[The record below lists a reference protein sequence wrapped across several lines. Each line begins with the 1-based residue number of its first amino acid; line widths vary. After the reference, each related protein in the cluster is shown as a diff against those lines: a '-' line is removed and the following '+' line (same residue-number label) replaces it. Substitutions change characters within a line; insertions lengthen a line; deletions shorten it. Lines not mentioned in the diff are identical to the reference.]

1 MSPGGERKHDPYL
14 SQKIFT
20 SAETGMMDSPEKG
33 HRCQGERVF
42 MEMCVRHA
50 RQMMLPGEGTR
61 RSLDFPPHQPTTA
74 SNTWMEK
81 NGPGTKLEFT
91 LIVWVPTTQSGPEV
105 LLSDT
110 AQKGEALSWL

>member
-1 MSPGGERKHDPYL
+1 
-14 SQKIFT
+14 
-20 SAETGMMDSPEKG
+20 MMDSPEKG

>member
-1 MSPGGERKHDPYL
+1 
-14 SQKIFT
+14 
-20 SAETGMMDSPEKG
+20 
-33 HRCQGERVF
+33 
-42 MEMCVRHA
+42 
-50 RQMMLPGEGTR
+50 
-61 RSLDFPPHQPTTA
+61 
-74 SNTWMEK
+74 MEK